1 VKATSIA
8 YLLSGIKTKWSLNE
22 RMNALRPLTSLII
35 FILFAS
41 SVASADTIKLKNGD
55 HITGTIKA
63 ITDGKLTLA
72 TEYAGEIKIDLKL
85 IADLQSDSSLCL
97 KASSDEAVCGQIKK
111 LVRGKVEIADSS
123 DKVRE
128 VEIDKVVS
136 LADAKSDSK
145 SKSALASASPVATDV
160 PSLISEIFSDW
171 KGGVDFGFSLSR
183 GNTRSGQLSLF
194 VNSKRSFGRDT
205 LQLNGNA
212 LYGSV
217 NGAQSIS
224 ANRFDVRYDHFLSDR
239 AFVYFVTEAETNK
252 PKRLELRNAHGGGF
266 GWQIAKSDRVR
277 FSTFGGV
284 GTINQDFDDAPST
297 FGIEGRMGQEMTLS
311 LSDKMRII
319 NNYEILMNVSDH
331 GSNRSQF
338 NLTFQAPLVE
348 NIVLGVRYYNRYD
361 SRPLPDTQSTD
372 SGVVTTLGYRF
383 DRK

>member
-1 VKATSIA
+1 M
-8 YLLSGIKTKWSLNE
+8 KT
-22 RMNALRPLTSLII
+22 LRPLTSLILL
-35 FILFAS
+35 ILLTS
-41 SVASADTIKLKNGD
+41 SAASADTIKLANGD
-55 HITGTIKA
+55 HITGTVKA
-63 ITDGKLTLA
+63 IADGKVTLA

-85 IADLQSDSSLCL
+85 IADLQTASSICL
-97 KASSDEAVCGQIKK
+97 KLADETICGSIKK
-111 LVRGKVEIADSS
+111 FDSGRLLVADSS
-123 DKVRE
+123 DKVRQ

-136 LADAKSDSK
+136 LADAQTESAP
-145 SKSALASASPVATDV
+145 KSALAAGATQSAIDE

-183 GNTRSGQLSLF
+183 GNTQSGQLSLF
-194 VNSKRSFGRDT
+194 VNSKRNFGRDV

-266 GWQIAKSDRVR
+266 GWQIAKSERLR

-284 GTINQDFDDAPST
+284 GTINQDFDEAPST
-297 FGIEGRMGQEMTLS
+297 FGVEGRMGQEMTFS

-361 SRPLPDTQSTD
+361 SNPLPDTQSTD